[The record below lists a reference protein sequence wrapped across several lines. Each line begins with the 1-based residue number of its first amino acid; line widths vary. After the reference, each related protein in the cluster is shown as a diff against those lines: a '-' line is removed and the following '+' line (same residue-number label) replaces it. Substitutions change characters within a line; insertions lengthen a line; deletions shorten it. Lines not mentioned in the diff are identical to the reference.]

1 MMNKITAAMRLEKA
15 IYDRIADEEIAK
27 SDMTTLLVDQ
37 IENILETEKAAKVF
51 VGKDFDT
58 TVHVIIYYHNDILTG
73 CVEFVDNA
81 GEATFD
87 DFERENESG
96 FEFIARVVADA
107 VRWRLASIRT
117 AERIEKLIRFVEM
130 DSDSIDWDAVE

>member
-1 MMNKITAAMRLEKA
+1 MKNEVIAAMKLEKA
-15 IYDRIADEEIAK
+15 IYDRITDEEIAK

-37 IENILETEKAAKVF
+37 IQHILETEKDAKVF

-58 TVHVIIYYHNDILTG
+58 TVHVIIDNHNDILTG

-87 DFERENESG
+87 DFERENEAG
-96 FEFIARVVADA
+96 FEFIARVVAHA
-107 VRWRLASIRT
+107 VKWRLASIRT
-117 AERIEKLIRFVEM
+117 AERIEKLIQFIEM
-130 DSDSIDWDAVE
+130 DSDSIAWDAVE